1 MKKFTDLIKK
11 YNNLDDIFSDDLKIT
26 LNILYKIINENNIKV
41 FLTGGIV
48 RDIFIKQDTKD
59 IDFTLESN
67 SEALLNLILSN
78 FEVSNY
84 KFSER
89 FFTYN
94 ISLKN
99 GINIDI
105 ALFREE
111 NYKYSGALPDVFLS
125 TMNKDYLRRDFTI
138 NSMYI
143 SFDKKL
149 ELYDFLNGTED
160 IKNKIIKILHDKS
173 FEDDPTRILRAI
185 KFAARYNFSFDEN
198 TKILIK
204 KAVNKKY
211 LSLISSERL
220 KNELYLLFSE
230 KNIFNILSILKKYNI
245 FESLGIKNISN
256 KNIELISKILISD
269 FYIKCQN
276 IFNIQKERFI
286 FVIIVNENN
295 LYQENKDFLIKLGF
309 SEKIIKS
316 IIFDIS
322 EKENIIEILK
332 NTNKSSQLY
341 NILKNL
347 TLLKILYL
355 YFTNKNLQSR
365 LEFYLFELNN
375 KDAIISGRDLILAG
389 FENKVLY
396 SSYLKRCF
404 EIQLDME
411 KPTKEKI
418 IKIFKEELDKNG
430 NL

>member
-26 LNILYKIINENNIKV
+26 LNILYKTINENNIKV

-105 ALFREE
+105 AIFREE

-286 FVIIVNENN
+286 FAIIVNENN

-316 IIFDIS
+316 IIFDIG